1 MLRKGEVRLAEIEG
15 ENEEEVLSLI
25 REETKQ
31 HGVICVNSDTG
42 GQLGQVPDSGAD
54 QSGRDTGTSILRL

>member
-15 ENEEEVLSLI
+15 EKEEEVLSLI

-31 HGVICVNSDTG
+31 PGGTCVNSDTDG
-42 GQLGQVPDSGAD
+42 KLGP
-54 QSGRDTGTSILRL
+54 R